1 MAYQVTSVTTKGNVS
16 DPDFYVWYETM
27 LDPNVVYNKF
37 PNLTGQS
44 ISSIVKDEI
53 DKLYDPTNG
62 FISQEVSVSDDNS
75 VFTLVTTYEHQSNVT
90 VDPIP
95 TSNLDIPIQTE
106 SCSGNILF
114 TKDSASVT
122 GANTYFTSELEIGDK
137 LFAKLQRANVFFGIG
152 EVASIE
158 SDISLTLT
166 AEARIPLNWDNKMD
180 EWGLPRDYIINTSYV
195 KVLENQT
202 PLSFIQD
209 LYHATYSVTTEIT
222 YANV

>member
-1 MAYQVTSVTTKGNVS
+1 MAYQITSVTTKANIS
-16 DPDFYVWYETM
+16 DPDFYVWYETI

-53 DKLYDPTNG
+53 DKLYDPTKG
-62 FISQEVSVSDDNS
+62 FISEEVSESDDNS
-75 VFTLVTTYEHQSNVT
+75 VFTLVTTYEHQSNV
-90 VDPIP
+90 IP
-95 TSNLDIPIQTE
+95 DISNIQTE

-137 LFAKLQRANVFFGIG
+137 LVAKLQRANGFIYIG
-152 EVASIE
+152 DVASIE
-158 SDISLTLT
+158 SDTSLTLA
-166 AEARIPLNWDNKMD
+166 AEAKVPLDWDNKMD
-180 EWGLPRDYIINTSYV
+180 EWGLPRDYMVNTSYV

-209 LYHATYSVTTEIT
+209 LYHATYSVTKEIT

>member
-1 MAYQVTSVTTKGNVS
+1 MAYQVTSVTTKANIS

-53 DKLYDPTNG
+53 DKLNDPTKG
-62 FISQEVSVSDDNS
+62 FISEEVSVSNDNL
-75 VFTLVTTYEHQSNVT
+75 VFTLITTYEHQSNVIIEP
-90 VDPIP
+90 VE
-95 TSNLDIPIQTE
+95 E
-106 SCSGNILF
+106 SYSGNILF
-114 TKDSASVT
+114 TKGSAIVT

-137 LFAKLQRANVFFGIG
+137 LVAKLQRANGFIGIG

-158 SDISLTLT
+158 SDTSLTLT
-166 AEARIPLNWDNKMD
+166 AEAKVPLDWDNKMD
-180 EWGLPRDYIINTSYV
+180 EWGLPRDYMINTSIV
-195 KVLENQT
+195 KVLKKQT

-209 LYHATYSVTTEIT
+209 LYHATYSVTEETT
-222 YANV
+222 FANV